1 MPSCRQG
8 YFNGCGNHPTQAITQ
23 YDERDTQSVEGTEEK
38 PVVRLVSGR
47 STREPDIVSVEAAL
61 SMVVSFPG
69 IDEQS
74 LGLTMRTP
82 GQDEQLIVGY
92 LHSEGI
98 IESIDHVTEV
108 NTTEDTVTVHLT
120 EDANFEPNEHVRR
133 STITSSCGICGKDSI
148 SNLLHVHGPPLSD
161 SFKVNQQDVSNAV
174 TNLSTH
180 QNAFKL
186 TGGTHACAR
195 VIRGGV
201 VIDAQED
208 IGRHNAMDKLIGNA
222 VKLRQTPIKDEMVVV
237 SGRASFELVQKALR
251 AGFPVFI
258 SVGAPSSLAVDL
270 ANEHGM
276 TLISFAAETR
286 MTVFSGSG
294 RVEMP

>member
-8 YFNGCGNHPTQAITQ
+8 YFNGCGNLLTQAITQ

-38 PVVRLVSGR
+38 PVVRLVSGQ

-148 SNLLHVHGPPLSD
+148 SNLLHIHGPPLSD

-195 VIRGGV
+195 VIRGGE

-222 VKLRQTPIKDEMVVV
+222 VKLRQTPITEEMVVV

-251 AGFPVFI
+251 AGFPIFI

>member
-8 YFNGCGNHPTQAITQ
+8 YFNGCGNHYTQAITQ

-38 PVVRLVSGR
+38 PVVRLVSGQ

-148 SNLLHVHGPPLSD
+148 SNLLHIHGPPLSD

-174 TNLSTH
+174 TNLFTH

-195 VIRGGV
+195 VIRGGE

-222 VKLRQTPIKDEMVVV
+222 VKLRQTPITEEMVVV

-251 AGFPVFI
+251 AGFPIFI

>member
-1 MPSCRQG
+1 
-8 YFNGCGNHPTQAITQ
+8 
-23 YDERDTQSVEGTEEK
+23 VEGTEEK

-98 IESIDHVTEV
+98 IDSIDHVMEV
-108 NTTEDTVTVHLT
+108 NATEDTITAHLT
-120 EDANFEPNEHVRR
+120 KDANFEPNEHVRR

-195 VIRGGV
+195 VLRGGV

-222 VKLRQTPIKDEMVVV
+222 VKLRQIPIKEEMVVV